1 MQGKY
6 LDLFDIMQLKQ
17 EFRKD
22 EWLEVGTFLNEHQKN
37 IIELLKKIWNR
48 MQRFVK
54 TNIDLRIDSIQT

>member
-1 MQGKY
+1 MQAKY

-22 EWLEVGTFLNEHQKN
+22 EWFEVGTFLNEHQKN

-48 MQRFVK
+48 M
-54 TNIDLRIDSIQT
+54 